1 MQDTV
6 IFQGITYHLPTGH
19 TEAEIRAALAEQAPS
34 ITTAQVVTTLNG
46 DGSTTWEFSEKA
58 GTKG

>member
-6 IFQGITYHLPTGH
+6 LFQGVTYHLPTGYKD
-19 TEAEIRAALAEQAPS
+19 EEIRAALAEQAPA
-34 ITTAQVVTTLNG
+34 ILHADLNKIDNG
-46 DGSTTWEFSEKA
+46 DGTFTWEYSEKA

>member
-1 MQDTV
+1 MDTV
-6 IFQGITYHLPTGH
+6 LFQGVTYNLPAGH
-19 TEAEIRAALAEQAPS
+19 TEGEIRAALSEQAPA
-34 ITTAQVVTTLNG
+34 ILHATLNKFQNA